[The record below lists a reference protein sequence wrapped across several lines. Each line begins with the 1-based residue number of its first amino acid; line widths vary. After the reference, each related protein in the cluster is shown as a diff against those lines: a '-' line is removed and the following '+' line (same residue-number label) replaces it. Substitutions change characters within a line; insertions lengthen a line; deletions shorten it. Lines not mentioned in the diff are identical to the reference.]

1 MRQKFFLTDAV
12 LLNERLQ
19 WDEDDQCG
27 VQLEIGMD
35 GQERK
40 KKVNKNKQE
49 EGGGRGVMGKT
60 C

>member
-40 KKVNKNKQE
+40 NKVNKNKQE

>member
-40 KKVNKNKQE
+40 KKRLIRTSKKKE
-49 EGGGRGVMGKT
+49 EGEE
-60 C
+60 